1 MPELKEILPLL
12 TNDARFRNSEAYTLR
27 NQQVTAIRLA
37 TDAPCSSYS
46 ELFSP
51 WPGQET
57 GVTEWYALENG
68 FAVGK
73 VTYQDGG
80 EFYPVTCLTQ
90 K

>member
-1 MPELKEILPLL
+1 MPELKDVLPLL
-12 TNDARFRNSEAYTLR
+12 TNDARFRDSEAYTLR

-37 TDAPCSSYS
+37 TGAPCSSKS
-46 ELFSP
+46 DLFSA
-51 WPGQET
+51 WPGEET

-73 VTYQDGG
+73 ITDHDGG
-80 EFYPVTCLTQ
+80 EYYPVTCLMQ